1 MTKQINEAG
10 KELIVDSIR
19 ILKGDGLH
27 GAGAATIQRK
37 ISQLEQSVT
46 ILEGKQEDYWSGIGE
61 DNVITP
67 IEKQTLYKERE
78 IIRNEYV
85 SITKRAES
93 VGITGNLVYQKYD
106 NAYRNLIGMLD
117 DLKVFDDM
125 SQPTEI
131 PNREQ
136 FNDNYSI
143 YYEDRDALQ
152 DAITKGYVSEG
163 QGSLDR
169 DAVPGMKLSTNV
181 VRVNSD
187 MTVYEPARID
197 ILSVITN
204 GSYEDPYNC
213 IIEICRN
220 GEEKPSVKTGITKL
234 YSYDIPRGTVDLR
247 IVQKNVEGKL
257 VYDNEVIHIYNDRS
271 EHALVVS
278 NSYQTFINGTKTRAD
293 ASQVDLTA
301 AVKGYYNGYPR
312 SVSNV
317 TVTEAPSL
325 RVTLDDNNVIHMTP
339 EDEVLESGTI
349 GITAD
354 IEDPQV
360 IGIGDD
366 LVLGIPELGIVI
378 GQIQTVT
385 MQTEIK
391 YRNYDTLA
399 FLELES
405 EKVENETKSFYIG
418 PIAEPQILQNVEYGQ
433 YFLYTGDDTTQFQ
446 KGTVYL
452 WNGQRWVN
460 DYNNEHNTVAMKDMF
475 ALLGTMPGLANEF
488 INNLVAS
495 TAFIKQLFSK
505 YLTLQEGGSIKSENY
520 NAGQSGFFFDSS
532 GLAEFND
539 VTVRGA
545 ISSDNAHMYGD
556 STFEGDIYSGPLVLS
571 SASSPG
577 ADYSFNFRRINVLE
591 QGRAFAPDGYW
602 LLKQYNLIGSKTSEF
617 TSYDRNPGS
626 YTSKKMEGTYPIQFS
641 YLSVSFYSERSFG
654 SSLVYYYSTL
664 YLYDSNMNLLSK
676 YESDTSVS
684 FTISIEGSKTFK
696 LKDLPTYASSEKGVV
711 WTNGTDGILRIS

>member
-10 KELIVDSIR
+10 TELIVDSIR

-125 SQPTEI
+125 SQSTEI

-187 MTVYEPARID
+187 MTVYEPAHID

-213 IIEICRN
+213 IIEIYRN

-234 YSYDIPRGTVDLR
+234 YNYDIPRGTVDLR

-271 EHALVVS
+271 EQALVVS

-301 AVKGYYNGYPR
+301 AVKGYSNGYPR

-325 RVTLDDNNVIHMTP
+325 RVTLDDNDVIHMTP

-354 IEDPQV
+354 IEDAQV

-378 GQIQTVT
+378 GQIPTVT
-385 MQTEIK
+385 MQTEIE

-405 EKVENETKSFYIG
+405 GKAENDTKSFYLG
-418 PIAEPQILQNVEYGQ
+418 PIADSQILQDVEYGQ

-446 KGTVYL
+446 KGSVYL

-505 YLTLQEGGSIKSENY
+505 YITLQDKGHIKSENY
-520 NAGQSGFFFDSS
+520 DGH
-532 GLAEFND
+532 FNE
-539 VTVRGA
+539 TTGA
-545 ISSDNAHMYGD
+545 IETYGETGWAIDSYGKSDFVNLHATD
-556 STFEGDIYSGPLVLS
+556 STIEGKIEARSFSIKPIPGDDVFAEIYHTDTAVYYPKYTAYYDAVIRIKIRLYVSPLGVEAKFIKNGVTLYS
-571 SASSPG
+571 ISPG
-577 ADYSFNFRRINVLE
+577 NVLE
-591 QGRAFAPDGYW
+591 TTVDMQVSYGDVFEVYSQGSRTS
-602 LLKQYNLIGSKTSEF
+602 GS
-617 TSYDRNPGS
+617 
-626 YTSKKMEGTYPIQFS
+626 
-641 YLSVSFYSERSFG
+641 
-654 SSLVYYYSTL
+654 
-664 YLYDSNMNLLSK
+664 
-676 YESDTSVS
+676 
-684 FTISIEGSKTFK
+684 
-696 LKDLPTYASSEKGVV
+696 ASANAKFC
-711 WTNGTDGILRIS
+711 TDGPNPLLVTAFGKIDQAV